1 VAIDDHSLDDRYLD
15 DSDDDL
21 LPPPARRKV
30 PALTAVLIVAVIAIG
45 GFFSGVLV
53 QKHLGKP
60 KTTNVAAAL
69 ATAGAT
75 GNAAAGGATGGA
87 AGLGGGGAGGTG
99 RTGGRTAGLVTNV
112 QTGMISITDAQGN
125 VVKITTKANPTVSK
139 TDQGSLSDI
148 KIGDTLIVQGQKAA
162 DGSVAAS
169 SITLG
174 SGPGGFAGGGGA
186 GGAGGGG

>member
-1 VAIDDHSLDDRYLD
+1 
-15 DSDDDL
+15 
-21 LPPPARRKV
+21 
-30 PALTAVLIVAVIAIG
+30 VLIVAVIAIG

-75 GNAAAGGATGGA
+75 GNGAAGGAPGGA
-87 AGLGGGGAGGTG
+87 AGLGGAGAGGAG
-99 RTGGRTAGLVTNV
+99 RTGNRTAGLVTNV
-112 QTGMISITDAQGN
+112 QAGVISITDAQGN
-125 VVKITTKANPTVSK
+125 VVKVTTKTNPAVSR
-139 TDQGSLSDI
+139 TDPGSLSDI

-162 DGSVAAS
+162 DGSVTAS

-174 SGPGGFAGGGGA
+174 SGPGGLPGGGGGGGSAAGGG
-186 GGAGGGG
+186 